1 MFNKKRVLLA
11 SGIILLF
18 VAIFVI
24 ANPYISEANLGQTDK
39 TTVSTAECNKGCAV
53 SCCSGCSC
61 QQDCCKECCTSN
73 TQICTCKNEEC
84 KCSCKPKASSN

>member
-18 VAIFVI
+18 VAIFII
-24 ANPYISEANLGQTDK
+24 ANPYISEAYQNQTDK
-39 TTVSTAECNKGCAV
+39 TTVSSADCNKGCAIK
-53 SCCSGCSC
+53 CCSVCTC

-73 TQICTCKNEEC
+73 TQACTCKNEEC
-84 KCSCKPKASSN
+84 KCSCKPKNSVN

>member
-24 ANPYISEANLGQTDK
+24 ANPYISEANLDQTDK
-39 TTVSTAECNKGCAV
+39 ATTDYYAV

-61 QQDCCKECCTSN
+61 AQDCCKECCTSN
-73 TQICTCKNEEC
+73 TQTCTCKNEEC
-84 KCSCKPKASSN
+84 KCSCKPKASSK